1 MNWGAL
7 APALG
12 TLAGAGLA
20 GAAAIPTGGLSLA
33 ALPAMA
39 PAIAAGGMLGGAA
52 GTVGGQFAPK
62 DAPGMPPVP
71 QTPQPGRP
79 QLGTQTSLV
88 EELNKSLNP
97 GKGGFL
103 KHPFV

>member
-1 MNWGAL
+1 MNWKAML
-7 APALG
+7 PALG
-12 TLAGAGLA
+12 ALG
-20 GAAAIPTGGLSLA
+20 GAALAVPTGGLSLA
-33 ALPAMA
+33 ALPAMGA
-39 PAIAAGGMLGGAA
+39 GAALGGAA

-79 QLGTQTSLV
+79 QLGSQTSLV
-88 EELNKSLNP
+88 EELQKSLNP

-103 KHPFV
+103 KHPFA